1 MLVEDHSALPRL
13 SKHRNQVEAIT
24 KFCHL
29 QFTYLFLIYLAP
41 STSPGDLQVTVVSST
56 ALHLSWTAPLED
68 RNGIIRE
75 YRVKVHEIETSQLRM
90 YSTVNSF
97 ITVQSLHP
105 FYTYRCAVSAF
116 TVATGP
122 FANFSAVMLPE
133 DGKCSFV
140 IVKLISRLFPTI
152 FL

>member
-1 MLVEDHSALPRL
+1 M
-13 SKHRNQVEAIT
+13 
-24 KFCHL
+24 
-29 QFTYLFLIYLAP
+29 YLAP

-56 ALHLSWTAPLED
+56 ALHLSWTAPHED

-122 FANFSAVMLPE
+122 FANFSVVMLPE
-133 DGKCSFV
+133 DGNFFLLLSNSYLPPSSCSS
-140 IVKLISRLFPTI
+140 KRISSKFRDNPNYFTI
-152 FL
+152 S